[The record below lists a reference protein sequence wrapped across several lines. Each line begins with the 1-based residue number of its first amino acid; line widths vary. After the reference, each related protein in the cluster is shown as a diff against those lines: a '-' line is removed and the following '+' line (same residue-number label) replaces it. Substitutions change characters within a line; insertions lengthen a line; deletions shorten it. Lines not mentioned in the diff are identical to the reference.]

1 MYKVNIYQAV
11 VIQDHN
17 KEVFS
22 FADDIKNIFGLEN
35 IDGLQKVNDNVVI
48 KINKEENGDYTIM
61 PYKKVLESQYSSMK
75 DIRKDYQIFGKGVGL
90 HETGQFS
97 VIIEIIKM

>member
-1 MYKVNIYQAV
+1 MYKVNVYQAV
-11 VIQDHN
+11 IIQDHS

-22 FADDIKNIFGLEN
+22 FANDIKNIFGLEN
-35 IDGLQKVNDNVVI
+35 INGLQKVNDNVVL
-48 KINKEENGDYTIM
+48 KINKEKNGDYTIM
-61 PYKKVLESQYSSMK
+61 PYKKVLQSQYSSLK
-75 DIRKDYQIFGKGVGL
+75 DIRKDYQILGKGVGL

>member
-22 FADDIKNIFGLEN
+22 FADDIKNMFGLEN
-35 IDGLQKVNDNVVI
+35 IDGLQKVNDNVII
-48 KINKEENGDYTIM
+48 KINREKNGDYTIM
-61 PYKKVLESQYSSMK
+61 PYKKVLESQYASIK